1 MKPASF
7 QMDQQ
12 IAWNYCTQSRQWY
25 VFNAEALCESVPPM
39 TGYLIIVVLPFTRKP
54 YYLLTSAMI
63 DTTKTDQAKAIGSL
77 STYKPVVR
85 GPKIFPKDEP
95 KLFIK
100 TYVNPILVYPLQRLV
115 AHPYTQATKY
125 PKINVPAYKM
135 ALLASTPSTPKI
147 RLIPWR

>member
-1 MKPASF
+1 MKFHEVCSLPNESA
-7 QMDQQ
+7 
-12 IAWNYCTQSRQWY
+12 NCLK
-25 VFNAEALCESVPPM
+25 ALRVDKFTTDLP
-39 TGYLIIVVLPFTRKP
+39 GYLIITIHCNLKALSVIG
-54 YYLLTSAMI
+54 YYLLASAMI

-100 TYVNPILVYPLQRLV
+100 TYVNPILVYPLQRFV
-115 AHPYTQATKY
+115 AHPYTHATKY

-135 ALLASTPSTPKI
+135 ALLASAPSTPKI
-147 RLIPWR
+147 KLIPST